1 MSLFAVILSL
11 RIGKNANFT
20 KEWESIHFPSL
31 LVRES
36 FNSPL
41 FRAEFHR
48 LVQQLFAFLLF
59 KKEILAFHLLEM
71 DFFRLT
77 QDCLGLWCKKLF
89 TCNKNS
95 FEILRLEHEFLRNPS
110 LGTRIPSTGARIP
123 SKSFDWNTN
132 SFDFLHLE
140 HEFLRLEQEFLRL
153 EHEFLRLEQGFLRL

>member
-20 KEWESIHFPSL
+20 KELESIHFPSL

-95 FEILRLEHEFLRNPS
+95 FDFLHLEHEILR
-110 LGTRIPSTGARIP
+110 
-123 SKSFDWNTN
+123 
-132 SFDFLHLE
+132 LE
-140 HEFLRLEQEFLRL
+140 HEFLRLEQEFLRNPSTRTRIL
-153 EHEFLRLEQGFLRL
+153 STGTRIPSKSFD